1 MGANQGVLERVQRRL
16 AEEPET
22 PGPER
27 LAELIRQEAVVISD
41 VDVLD
46 LMRRLREE
54 TTGVGPLEPLLAAG
68 NVTDICVNGPDLVFV
83 DRGRGLERIGARLFD
98 SDDAVRRLATRL
110 ALRCGRRLD
119 DARPF
124 CDGHLT
130 RPDGTLLRFHAVLAP
145 TAKPGTCISLRV
157 LRTAAASL
165 DDLVSRGSVDP
176 ERAELLRAMV
186 ARRKNFL
193 VVGGTGSGKTTLL
206 SALLA
211 EVDPAERIVAIEDTL
226 ELTPAHPH
234 VLNLTTRAANTEG
247 TGEISVADLVRQS
260 LRMRPDRIVVGE
272 IRGREVVDLLAALNT
287 GHDGGAGTLHANSLF
302 EVPARMEALAALGG
316 LDRAALHSQL
326 AAAVHMVLTME
337 RTPQG
342 RRLAH
347 IGVLEGNPVTPRIIW
362 SAEDGPADGFAEFSA
377 QLLGE
382 RAGKASH
389 A

>member
-1 MGANQGVLERVQRRL
+1 MNLIDTMRTIVASEPQLAHDAPALARR
-16 AEEPET
+16 
-22 PGPER
+22 
-27 LAELIRQEAVVISD
+27 IRQEAGVISD

-46 LMRRLREE
+46 LLQRLRHDS
-54 TTGVGPLEPLLAAG
+54 VGLGLLEPVLSLPG
-68 NVTDICVNGPDLVFV
+68 LTDVVVNGPDSCFV
-83 DRGRGLERIGARLFD
+83 DCGQGLQPRDIGFA
-98 SDDAVRRLATRL
+98 DDAEVRQLATRL
-110 ALRCGRRLD
+110 AAVAGVRLD
-119 DARPF
+119 DAQPF
-124 CDGHLT
+124 ADGRLT
-130 RPDGTLLRFHAVLAP
+130 RPDGTRIRLHALLAP
-145 TAKPGTCISLRV
+145 PSASGTCISLRV
-157 LRTAAASL
+157 LRQAQTSL
-165 DDLVSRGSVDP
+165 EELITNGSIDSSLEHV
-176 ERAELLRAMV
+176 LRAV
-186 ARRKNFL
+186 VECRASFL
-193 VVGGTGSGKTTLL
+193 VTGGTGSGKTTLL
-206 SALLA
+206 AALLGC
-211 EVDPAERIVAIEDTL
+211 VPVTERLLIIEDTP
-226 ELTPAHPH
+226 ELSPNHPH
-234 VLNLTTRAANTEG
+234 VVTLVSRRANAEG
-247 TGEISVADLVRQS
+247 RGEISMSLLLRQA